1 MTFNLDALVN
11 RTSPPEP
18 WSEGD
23 KIPWNEPAFSER
35 MLREHLTQDHDAA
48 SRRDDTIDLQ
58 VAWLDALLESAPS
71 RILDLGC
78 GPGLYAERLANRGH
92 RVHGIDFSPASIRH
106 AQETAVSG
114 DLELTYEHG
123 DIRTV
128 EYGDGFDL
136 AMLIY
141 GELNV
146 FRREDALAI
155 LAKARAALG
164 PGGRLIIEP
173 HTVEAVRAR
182 GNSPRSWYAVESGL
196 FSDRPHVVLEESF
209 WDESHTIATH
219 RWYVIDIQTAAV
231 ECHADAMQAYTDAE
245 HVALLEEV
253 GFGSVELRADWPSAP
268 DQDDILVTYVA
279 RAS

>member
-23 KIPWNEPAFSER
+23 KIPWDEPAFSER

-48 SRRDDTIDLQ
+48 SRRNESIDLQ
-58 VAWLDALLESAPS
+58 VAWLDALLESVPS

-78 GPGLYAERLANRGH
+78 GPGLYAQRLARRGH
-92 RVHGIDFSPASIRH
+92 RIHGIDFSPASIRH
-106 AQETAVSG
+106 AQETAASE

-128 EYGDGFDL
+128 EYGGAFDL

-146 FRREDALAI
+146 FRREEALAI
-155 LAKARAALG
+155 LAKARTALL
-164 PGGRLIIEP
+164 PGGWLVIEP
-173 HTVEAVRAR
+173 HTFEAVRAR
-182 GNSPRSWYAVESGL
+182 GNSSPSWYAVESGL
-196 FSDRPHVVLEESF
+196 FSDRPHMVVEESF
-209 WDESHTIATH
+209 WDEPGTIATH
-219 RWYVIDIQTAAV
+219 RWYVIDTETAAV
-231 ECHADAMQAYTDAE
+231 ERHADAMQAYSSTE
-245 HVALLEEV
+245 YIALLEEA
-253 GFGSVELRADWPSAP
+253 GFGAIELRVDWPSAP
-268 DQDDILVTYVA
+268 AQEEILVAYVA
-279 RAS
+279 RAN